1 MPLSMRKCSLS
12 ATVKVLTLAAVHAG
26 KHHGAPK
33 HGHGYGHKHHGP
45 AKHGHGA
52 YGVDVLCT

>member
-1 MPLSMRKCSLS
+1 MM
-12 ATVKVLTLAAVHAG
+12 VLVGDLPDSNKFAFINAG

-52 YGVDVLCT
+52 YGEDIH